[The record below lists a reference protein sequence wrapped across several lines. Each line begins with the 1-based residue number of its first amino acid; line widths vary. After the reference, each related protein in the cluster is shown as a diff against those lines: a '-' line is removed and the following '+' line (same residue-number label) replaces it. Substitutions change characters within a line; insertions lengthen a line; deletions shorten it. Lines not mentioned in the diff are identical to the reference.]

1 MRNNSK
7 IIPGLACVV
16 MALLLLGNVSPAID
30 EPDGP
35 DCRSGKDTPTTVVL
49 PADSAGAG
57 ATAKPHRVK
66 LKWDPSA
73 TARTPGA
80 KLVAGYNIYRREQ
93 GATAV
98 EQINLKP
105 IDGTRCVDYAVKAG
119 QTYFYQAR
127 TVGSN
132 GKVSVPSNEA
142 TAAIKSP

>member
-7 IIPGLACVV
+7 IIPKLACVV
-16 MALLLLGNVSPAID
+16 MALLLLGNVSHALD
-30 EPDGP
+30 DPDGP
-35 DCRSGKDTPTTVVL
+35 DCRSGKDAATAVP

-73 TARTPGA
+73 TARTPGV

-105 IDGTRCVDYAVKAG
+105 IDATRCVDYAVKAG
-119 QTYFYQAR
+119 QTYFYQAK

-142 TAAIKSP
+142 TATIKSP